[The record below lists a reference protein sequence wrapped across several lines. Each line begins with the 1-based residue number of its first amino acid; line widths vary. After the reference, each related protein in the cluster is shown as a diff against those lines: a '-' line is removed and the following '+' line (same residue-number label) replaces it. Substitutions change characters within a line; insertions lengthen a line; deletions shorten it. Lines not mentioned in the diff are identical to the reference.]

1 LVADIAVINH
11 TKGMSTTPE
20 TRFDPSALSEEDKQ
34 QLHKA
39 LQLDALPVLLSK
51 SGDVIE
57 LPQPVNDLFIEIL
70 QAIRREEA
78 LFLIHE
84 DDAFTTQAAADYLGV
99 SRQFF
104 VRLLEA
110 GKLPFHRVGTHH
122 RVLFKDLVAYRQT
135 RSRER
140 RAKLDQMTDEL
151 VEAGLD
157 ARYVD
162 LTRTDLER
170 M

>member
-1 LVADIAVINH
+1 MN
-11 TKGMSTTPE
+11 TTPE
-20 TRFDPSALSEEDKQ
+20 TRFDLSALSEEDKQ

-39 LQLDALPVLLSK
+39 LQFDALPLLLSK

-57 LPQPVNDLFIEIL
+57 LPKPVNDLFIEIL
-70 QAIRREEA
+70 QAIRRKEA

-84 DDAFTTQAAADYLGV
+84 DEAYTTQAAADYLGV

-110 GKLPFHRVGTHH
+110 EKLPFHRVGTHH

>member
-1 LVADIAVINH
+1 
-11 TKGMSTTPE
+11 MSTPPE

-39 LQLDALPVLLSK
+39 LQMDVLPVLLSK
-51 SGDVIE
+51 GGDVIE
-57 LPQPVNDLFIEIL
+57 LPQPVNDLFIEML
-70 QAIRREEA
+70 QAIRRKEA

-84 DDAFTTQAAADYLGV
+84 DEAFTTQAAADYLGV

-110 GKLPFHRVGTHH
+110 GKLPFHYVGTHH
-122 RVLFKDLVAYRQT
+122 RVLFKDLVTYRQT

-140 RAKLDQMTDEL
+140 RAKLDQMTEEL
-151 VEAGLD
+151 EAAGLYD
-157 ARYVD
+157 RYVP
-162 LTRTDLER
+162 LER
-170 M
+170 ASEEH

>member
-1 LVADIAVINH
+1 
-11 TKGMSTTPE
+11 MSTTPE

-34 QLHKA
+34 QLHNA
-39 LQLDALPVLLSK
+39 LQLDVLPVLLSK

-57 LPQPVNDLFIEIL
+57 LPKPVNDLFIEIL

-84 DDAFTTQAAADYLGV
+84 DEAFTTQAAADYLGV

-110 GKLPFHRVGTHH
+110 DKLPFHRVGTHH
-122 RVLFKDLVAYRQT
+122 RVLFKDLVAYRQA
-135 RSRER
+135 RSHER

-151 VEAGLD
+151 VEAGLYD
-157 ARYVD
+157 RYVP
-162 LTRTDLER
+162 LER
-170 M
+170 ASEEQ

>member
-1 LVADIAVINH
+1 
-11 TKGMSTTPE
+11 MSTIPE
-20 TRFDPSALSEEDKQ
+20 THFDPSALSEEDKQ

-39 LQLDALPVLLSK
+39 LQLDVLPVLLSK
-51 SGDVIE
+51 GGDVIE
-57 LPQPVNDLFIEIL
+57 LPKPVNDLFIEIL

-84 DDAFTTQAAADYLGV
+84 DEAFTTQAAADYLGV

-104 VRLLEA
+104 VRLLDA

-122 RVLFKDLVAYRQT
+122 RVLFKDLVAYHQT

-140 RAKLDQMTDEL
+140 RAKLDQMTEEL
-151 VEAGLD
+151 EAAGLYD
-157 ARYVD
+157 QYVD
-162 LTRTDLER
+162 LTRPDLER

>member
-1 LVADIAVINH
+1 MVADIAVVSH
-11 TKGMSTTPE
+11 TKGMSATPE
-20 TRFDPSALSEEDKQ
+20 TRFDPSVLSEEDKQ

-39 LQLDALPVLLSK
+39 LQLDALPVLLNK

-57 LPQPVNDLFIEIL
+57 LPKPVNDLFIEIL

-84 DDAFTTQAAADYLGV
+84 DEALTTQAAADYLGV

-104 VRLLEA
+104 VCLLEA

-140 RAKLDQMTDEL
+140 RAKLDQMTEEL

-162 LTRTDLER
+162 LTRT
-170 M
+170 